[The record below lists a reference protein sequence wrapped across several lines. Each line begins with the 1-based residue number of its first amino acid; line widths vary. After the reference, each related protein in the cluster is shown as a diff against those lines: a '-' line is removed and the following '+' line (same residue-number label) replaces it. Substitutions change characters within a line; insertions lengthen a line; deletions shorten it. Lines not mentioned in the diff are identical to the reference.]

1 MVYFIS
7 DGTYT
12 KIGKSNNPIKRIKDL
27 QTSNGNEL
35 KFVYI
40 FDCKDS
46 WEKKL
51 HKLLKQYRTNSCNE
65 WFDLRM
71 CKLEEYFKMF
81 DYYIFQDLNLAKFK
95 ANQANNE
102 FYKGAIHTGESR
114 NNKINTLYGA
124 KNKHKYKALRL
135 ELIEEI
141 KLHLATL
148 KNKIIS
154 YDYYIKKYGFTKN
167 EISFFMKGCKLSK
180 AINDHNQRVY
190 NN

>member
-12 KIGKSNNPIKRIKDL
+12 KIGKSKNPIKRIKDL
-27 QTSNGNEL
+27 QTSNANEL

-40 FDCKDS
+40 FDCKDV

-51 HKLLKQYRTNSCNE
+51 HKLLKPYKTNSCNE

-71 CKLEEYFKMF
+71 CNLQENLKSF
-81 DYYIFQDLNLAKFK
+81 DNSVFQDLSLAKFK
-95 ANQANNE
+95 ANQSNNE
-102 FYKGAIHTGESR
+102 FYKGEVHTGKSR
-114 NNKINTLYGA
+114 SNKINTLYGA
-124 KNKHKYKALRL
+124 KNKDKYRILRL

-141 KLHLATL
+141 KLHLNTM

-180 AINDHNQRVY
+180 SIYEHNQKVY
-190 NN
+190 KD